1 MIIKHAAAPDAGTL
15 AVRPDRAAELLDTS
29 RRTIY
34 LLMATGEL
42 RWFYIGSAR
51 RRITIADIEAY
62 IERQQAAAS

>member
-1 MIIKHAAAPDAGTL
+1 MIIKHAAPVADTL

-34 LLMATGEL
+34 LLMAAGEL